1 MMGNMNNEVKDMGQY
16 DVIIIGAGP
25 GGMTAALYTQRA
37 NLKTL
42 MLEKAAPG
50 GKMMSTWE
58 VENYTGLGK
67 VTGFEIS
74 EKMFNHTQELGVEYK
89 YGDVVEIKDLGDL
102 KELHT
107 TSNEV
112 YKAKAVIIATGTI
125 PRGTNAPGETR
136 LNGRGISWCAIC
148 DGAFFKDLDIV
159 VVGGGNSA
167 IEEATYLTKIVNHI
181 TVVNILPTL
190 QADAKAI
197 EQAKATGKMDFK
209 LGYEILSFDG
219 ENKLEAVKI
228 KNAETKVEENIKC
241 DGAFVFI
248 GSLPETTLVKD
259 LGITNKWGYIQV
271 DDKMRTNIPG
281 IFGIGDVIEKDLR
294 QIITAASDGTIAAV
308 EVSRYIETLNK

>member
-1 MMGNMNNEVKDMGQY
+1 MMSSMNNEVKDMGQY

-50 GKMMSTWE
+50 GKMMSTYE

-89 YGDVVEIKDLGDL
+89 YGDVVEIKDLGEL

-107 TSNEV
+107 SSNEI

-125 PRGTNAPGETR
+125 PRGTNAPGESR
-136 LNGRGISWCAIC
+136 LTGRGVSWCAIC

-167 IEEATYLTKIVNHI
+167 IEEATYLTKMVKHI

-190 QADAKAI
+190 QADAKAVD
-197 EQAKATGKMDFK
+197 QAKATGKMDFK
-209 LGYEILSFDG
+209 LGYEIVSFDG
-219 ENKLEAVKI
+219 EDKLESVKI
-228 KNAETKVEENIKC
+228 RHAETKEETDIKC

-248 GSLPETTLVKD
+248 GHLPETTLVKD

-271 DDKMRTNIPG
+271 NEKMHTNIPG

-294 QIITAASDGTIAAV
+294 QIITAASDGSIAAV
-308 EVSRYIETLNK
+308 EVSKYIETLRK

>member
-1 MMGNMNNEVKDMGQY
+1 MSNMNNEVKDMGQY

-67 VTGFEIS
+67 VSGFEIS

-102 KELHT
+102 KELRT
-107 TSNEV
+107 AGNEV
-112 YKAKAVIIATGTI
+112 YKAKAVIIATGTV
-125 PRGTNAPGETR
+125 PRGTNAPGESR
-136 LNGRGISWCAIC
+136 LTGFGVSWCAIC

-159 VVGGGNSA
+159 VIGGGNSA
-167 IEEATYLTKIVNHI
+167 IEEAVYLAKIVKHI

-197 EQAKATGKMDFK
+197 DQAKATGKMDFK
-209 LGYEILSFDG
+209 LGYEVVSFDG
-219 ENKLEAVKI
+219 DKKLDSVKI
-228 KNAETKVEENIKC
+228 RHAETKEEIDINV

-248 GSLPETTLVKD
+248 GHLPETTVVKD
-259 LGITNKWGYIQV
+259 LGITNKWGYIEV
-271 DDKMRTNIPG
+271 NEKMQTKIPG

-294 QIITAASDGTIAAV
+294 QIITAASDGSIAAV
-308 EVSRYIETLNK
+308 QVSKYIGSL